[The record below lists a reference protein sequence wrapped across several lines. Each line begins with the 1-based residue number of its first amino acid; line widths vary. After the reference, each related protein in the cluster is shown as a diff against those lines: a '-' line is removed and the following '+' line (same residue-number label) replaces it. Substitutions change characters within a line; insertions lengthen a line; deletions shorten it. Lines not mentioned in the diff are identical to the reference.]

1 MDKLLAQDPS
11 WKNLKTELNISD
23 AFVAEN
29 KSNIQKFIYEGGA
42 EIMTSFLNRQPK
54 KKEEIRR
61 IVNAE
66 LLGKF
71 MELKYHGGDLGREIA
86 FPIKRDTEEIWKE
99 KLLRVDCGWEIWEE
113 DSLLPVMQIGEVP
126 LRSCISYRNGP
137 IVIVCYPVLM
147 QIKKLYLSNTMVKIV
162 FRAILRLTK
171 GSFVAADERK
181 TIEFVDVTAKSEPHE
196 NKAEELV
203 LFLER
208 YYQSGLSEQEIRK
221 AVNLTAMLVKEKAE
235 KLGARLVL
243 SSSYKNVLEN
253 KNYVLTNFYMYI
265 SASKNGS
272 QYLDSLGGAAGVS
285 DSGSYSCNTFFAG
298 SRREERRELMNIR
311 RAGRKVVKNLHKGY
325 GIYRIGFVNIYG
337 EEDETE
343 LDAMNINDLERLW
356 LSLCPEF
363 ECKGNSVRY
372 VERVG

>member
-1 MDKLLAQDPS
+1 
-11 WKNLKTELNISD
+11 
-23 AFVAEN
+23 
-29 KSNIQKFIYEGGA
+29 
-42 EIMTSFLNRQPK
+42 MT
-54 KKEEIRR
+54 
-61 IVNAE
+61 V
-66 LLGKF
+66 
-71 MELKYHGGDLGREIA
+71 
-86 FPIKRDTEEIWKE
+86 
-99 KLLRVDCGWEIWEE
+99 
-113 DSLLPVMQIGEVP
+113 
-126 LRSCISYRNGP
+126 
-137 IVIVCYPVLM
+137 
-147 QIKKLYLSNTMVKIV
+147 
-162 FRAILRLTK
+162 
-171 GSFVAADERK
+171 
-181 TIEFVDVTAKSEPHE
+181 KSEPHE

-272 QYLDSLGGAAGVS
+272 QYLDSLGGAAGCQCFRKL
-285 DSGSYSCNTFFAG
+285 YLQYIFAG

-356 LSLCPEF
+356 LSLCTEF

>member
-1 MDKLLAQDPS
+1 MMDIQEIIELVK
-11 WKNLKTELNISD
+11 KT
-23 AFVAEN
+23 
-29 KSNIQKFIYEGGA
+29 KKFI
-42 EIMTSFLNRQPK
+42 LNREMVSDVKEKGIADYVTQVDITVQNFL
-54 KKEEIRR
+54 KEELFILAPD
-61 IVNAE
+61 IQFLGEETGLQNMKADSFWILDPVDGTTNCDC
-66 LLGKF
+66 LLSCFDANKKIIF
-71 MELKYHGGDLGREIA
+71 
-86 FPIKRDTEEIWKE
+86 IKH
-99 KLLRVDCGWEIWEE
+99 
-113 DSLLPVMQIGEVP
+113 
-126 LRSCISYRNGP
+126 NG
-137 IVIVCYPVLM
+137 
-147 QIKKLYLSNTMVKIV
+147 KIV

-181 TIEFVDVTAKSEPHE
+181 TIEFVDVTVKSEPHE

-285 DSGSYSCNTFFAG
+285 ASGSYTCNTFLLEA
-298 SRREERRELMNIR
+298 EERRE
-311 RAGRKVVKNLHKGY
+311 
-325 GIYRIGFVNIYG
+325 
-337 EEDETE
+337 E
-343 LDAMNINDLERLW
+343 
-356 LSLCPEF
+356 SL
-363 ECKGNSVRY
+363 
-372 VERVG
+372 

>member
-1 MDKLLAQDPS
+1 
-11 WKNLKTELNISD
+11 
-23 AFVAEN
+23 
-29 KSNIQKFIYEGGA
+29 
-42 EIMTSFLNRQPK
+42 MTSFLNRQPK

-71 MELKYHGGDLGREIA
+71 MELKYHEGDLGREIA
-86 FPIKRDTEEIWKE
+86 FPIKKDTEEIWKE

-137 IVIVCYPVLM
+137 NCDCLLSCFDANKKIIF
-147 QIKKLYLSNTMVKIV
+147 IKHNGKIV

-208 YYQSGLSEQEIRK
+208 YYQSGLSEQEIQK
-221 AVNLTAMLVKEKAE
+221 AVNLTVMLVKEKAE

-285 DSGSYSCNTFFAG
+285 ASGSYTCNTFAG

-311 RAGRKVVKNLHKGY
+311 RAGRKVVKNLHKEY

-363 ECKGNSVRY
+363 ECKGNSVCY